1 MTHLCSS
8 HAGQL
13 HQRHLHR
20 RVLHRRVRQ
29 TQEWQIHH
37 APQVGVFRA
46 SLRSAPTWAFA
57 CVGNKMLCVSVMCD
71 RWKDIGTIA
80 HNKSAITVEIT
91 SRDDTIIFHMVS
103 VLSGAYTHTHSR
115 IYSHVWRG
123 LRWEVK
129 HCSIW
134 LWLLWDKVSLFSF
147 CRAFICRRIWRW
159 PSTSLAFSPPGTSS
173 TNRTRSVQSESGGHN
188 KHEIFQTRMVF
199 GGGMFTGRLCLG
211 PLTRLHPS
219 EEDPPGPIASLW

>member
-1 MTHLCSS
+1 MEGH
-8 HAGQL
+8 
-13 HQRHLHR
+13 RHHSA
-20 RVLHRRVRQ
+20 Q
-29 TQEWQIHH
+29 
-37 APQVGVFRA
+37 QVGHHRGDNEQRRHYHFSYGECFVW
-46 SLRSAPTWAFA
+46 SLHT
-57 CVGNKMLCVSVMCD
+57 
-71 RWKDIGTIA
+71 
-80 HNKSAITVEIT
+80 H
-91 SRDDTIIFHMVS
+91 
-103 VLSGAYTHTHSR
+103 THTHSR
-115 IYSHVWRG
+115 IYPHVWRG